1 MTCSKSNIQQYL
13 QGGANEISHSAIL
26 GGRFDTQIENC
37 RGLANVW
44 SQCSCSGPNGQPAEW
59 INDPSFNSEQEK
71 ITFYNQANGNYML
84 CLSQSSS
91 YPEFREFSQQQDVE
105 LCSNLNVC
113 ESSRLQELYAEI
125 KDPQTMNRDD
135 LREFQEWWD
144 RCRCDQRWMRPFQQH
159 LINTNDVII
168 QDFGESQSQ
177 IHTVFD
183 TAYQSMI
190 DPNATF
196 EPCSFEQVCPPNAPP
211 EQTPQCQLG
220 HWDGLRWNGAIE
232 MIMNAN
238 SDGTTTNPNDPS
250 RPWINACYSEFQR
263 ETDLNKTTGGA
274 DQFSPERQMDQ
285 CSCDCRRY
293 WVPWYEKCL
302 GTQEQR
308 EILYNRDSSF
318 VDPNIIQEL
327 NEIYLACSANHGPG
341 H

>member
-13 QGGANEISHSAIL
+13 KDGVNEISHSAIL
-26 GGRFDTQIENC
+26 GGQFNTQQENC
-37 RGLANVW
+37 LGLANVW
-44 SQCSCSGPNGQPAEW
+44 SQCSCTGTNGQPAEW

-84 CLSQSSS
+84 CLSHSSS

-113 ESSRLQELYAEI
+113 ESSRLQELYDVV
-125 KDPQTMNRDD
+125 KDPETRTRDD

-159 LINTNDVII
+159 LIDTNDEII
-168 QDFGESQSQ
+168 QDFGENQSQ
-177 IHTVFD
+177 IHTAFD
-183 TAYQSMI
+183 TAYQSLI
-190 DPNATF
+190 DSTATF
-196 EPCSFEQVCPPNAPP
+196 EPCSFEQVCEPNALPEETPP
-211 EQTPQCQLG
+211 CYLA
-220 HWDGLRWNGAIE
+220 HRWPGGYTGAIE
-232 MIMNAN
+232 MLMNSN
-238 SDGTTTNPNDPS
+238 SEG
-250 RPWINACYSEFQR
+250 PWRNACVSEFQR
-263 ETDLNKTTGGA
+263 ERDLNTAGGS
-274 DQFSPERQMDQ
+274 DQYSPERQMDQ

-308 EILYNRDSSF
+308 ENTFSQDSSF
-318 VDPNIIQEL
+318 DDPNTIQEL
-327 NEIYLACSANHGPG
+327 NEIYLACSGNHGPG